1 MQWKLLIK
9 RTIATAVALR
19 VKENGTLSYEPVAL
33 FDAAQGRFV
42 PVPIDLG
49 PATDQL
55 FLILYGTGIRFR
67 STLSAVTA
75 TIGGEVSEVL
85 YAGPA
90 EGFVG
95 LDQCNLRIP
104 RTLAGRGA
112 VTVNL
117 AVDGKTANSV
127 TIQIK

>member
-1 MQWKLLIK
+1 ML
-9 RTIATAVALR
+9 ASPA
-19 VKENGTLSYEPVAL
+19 SL

-55 FLILYGTGIRFR
+55 FLILYGTGVRFR
-67 STLSAVTA
+67 SALTAVSA
-75 TIGGEVSEVL
+75 TIGGENSEVL

-104 RTLAGRGA
+104 RSLAGRGA
-112 VTVNL
+112 VNVNL
-117 AVDGKTANSV
+117 AVDGKTANFV